1 MNPWL
6 PSWVLPSFECN
17 SRNPTMSTHILLILT
32 HIIHF
37 VNVLICVWMW
47 NPICSHRVLQV
58 RSQTSRCLTAAPVTQ
73 DYTEWGFRQ
82 WKHIQA
88 GNCYRHMAQQT
99 VHSSSQLEGG
109 EQLQTSTSENKR
121 PQKEKHGCLTR
132 MRHESCGLQLQL
144 SAKCKDALTYMIYMI
159 YMIYISMS
167 LQHLSYF
174 YCHAALK
181 WQKHKWNQ
189 IYIRSD

>member
-1 MNPWL
+1 MCWFAYGCGIQSVHTVFCKCAVKPVVVSLLRLSRRITQNGGSGSGSTYKQETTTDIWL
-6 PSWVLPSFECN
+6 SKLYIHQVNWRVESN
-17 SRNPTMSTHILLILT
+17 SKHPPVRNKT
-32 HIIHF
+32 
-37 VNVLICVWMW
+37 
-47 NPICSHRVLQV
+47 
-58 RSQTSRCLTAAPVTQ
+58 
-73 DYTEWGFRQ
+73 
-82 WKHIQA
+82 
-88 GNCYRHMAQQT
+88 
-99 VHSSSQLEGG
+99 
-109 EQLQTSTSENKR
+109 

-144 SAKCKDALTYMIYMI
+144 SAQYKDALTYMIYMI